1 MACSEVAERRAG
13 RFNATRWGE
22 VSAMLRRALI
32 LLILLTVH
40 AVAQPT
46 SEPTPMTQAVAAIK
60 LRPNWQRIEIA
71 EEKPTSYRLQ
81 LYYKPLGQRD
91 SPVVSRAEA
100 TADRK
105 EIAGAMLNELKKEG
119 KDPPKDRINLSV
131 WAQQDAGK
139 GMTGKP
145 LTRPFG
151 RTVYN
156 YKSDRLEYRPKRPKG
171 DLPHVIYATCCSA
184 LPSLNS

>member
-1 MACSEVAERRAG
+1 
-13 RFNATRWGE
+13 
-22 VSAMLRRALI
+22 MLIRALI
-32 LLILLTVH
+32 LLTLLTVQ
-40 AVAQPT
+40 AVAQPA
-46 SEPTPMTQAVAAIK
+46 SEPTPMAQAVAAIK
-60 LRPNWQRIEIA
+60 LKPNRQRLEIT

-81 LYYKPLGQRD
+81 LSYKPLGQRH

-100 TADRK
+100 TADTM
-105 EIAGAMLNELKKEG
+105 EIAGAVLDELKKEG
-119 KDPPKDRINLSV
+119 KDPAKDRINLSV

-156 YKSDRLEYRPKRPKG
+156 YKSDRLEYRP
-171 DLPHVIYATCCSA
+171 
-184 LPSLNS
+184 

>member
-1 MACSEVAERRAG
+1 
-13 RFNATRWGE
+13 
-22 VSAMLRRALI
+22 MLGRALI
-32 LLILLTVH
+32 LLTLLTVH

-46 SEPTPMTQAVAAIK
+46 SEPTPMAQAVAAIK
-60 LRPNWQRIEIA
+60 LKPNWQRIAIT

-81 LYYKPLGQRD
+81 LYYRPLGQRD

-100 TADRK
+100 TADTK
-105 EIAGAMLNELKKEG
+105 EIAGAVLDELKKEG
-119 KDPPKDRINLSV
+119 KDPAKDRINLAV

-156 YKSDRLEYRPKRPKG
+156 YKSDRLEYRP
-171 DLPHVIYATCCSA
+171 
-184 LPSLNS
+184 

>member
-1 MACSEVAERRAG
+1 
-13 RFNATRWGE
+13 
-22 VSAMLRRALI
+22 MLRRALI
-32 LLILLTVH
+32 LLTLLSVH

-46 SEPTPMTQAVAAIK
+46 SEPTPLAQEVAAIRLK
-60 LRPNWQRIEIA
+60 PSWQRIEIT

-81 LYYKPLGQRD
+81 LYYKPLGQRH

-100 TADRK
+100 TADTK
-105 EIAGAMLNELKKEG
+105 EIAGAVLDELKKEG
-119 KDPPKDRINLSV
+119 KDPAKDRINLSV

-151 RTVYN
+151 GTVYN
-156 YKSDRLEYRPKRPKG
+156 YKSDRLEYRP
-171 DLPHVIYATCCSA
+171 
-184 LPSLNS
+184 